1 VEKDL
6 GVLVDEKLNMS
17 QQCTLAAQKVN
28 GILGSIRRVV
38 ASRDREGYP
47 SLLCPHKALTG
58 VLSPSLGPTIHERWG
73 AIEEGSEEGHKDDH
87 RAGVPLLCKQTEGTG
102 LVQPGEEKAAR
113 RPH

>member
-1 VEKDL
+1 MGWSSPRYIYRLGEGLLESSPVEKDL

-87 RAGVPLLCKQTEGTG
+87 RAGAP
-102 LVQPGEEKAAR
+102 PI
-113 RPH
+113 